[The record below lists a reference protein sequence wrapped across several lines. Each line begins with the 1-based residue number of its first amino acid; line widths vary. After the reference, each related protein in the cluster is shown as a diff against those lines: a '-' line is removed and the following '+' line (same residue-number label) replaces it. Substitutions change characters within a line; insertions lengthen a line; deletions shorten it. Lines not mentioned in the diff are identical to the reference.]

1 MNNNDQNLNN
11 NLGDDMLPEY
21 DFSQGVR
28 GKHYQD
34 YRKGHNVIINKE
46 DGTKVVQNFI
56 LEEASI
62 ILDPD
67 VKEYFPDSESVNHA
81 LRTLINLIPKSAKNK
96 Q

>member
-1 MNNNDQNLNN
+1 MNNNDPNLNK

-46 DGTKVVQNFI
+46 DGTKVVQNFV

-81 LRTLINLIPKSAKNK
+81 LRTLINLIPKSNK
-96 Q
+96 K